1 MALTI
6 NKIADVIL
14 NLPEEVFDLNYHDD
28 FINAIKQAVTERFK
42 IEISNDDAEAALKVL
57 DDAGYFDDCE
67 SLGFGQDY
75 CDKTID
81 LFAGVA
87 A

>member
-1 MALTI
+1 MTLTI

-14 NLPEEVFDLNYHDD
+14 NLPEEVFDLNNYHDD
-28 FINAIKQAVTERFK
+28 FIGAIKQAVTERFQ

-67 SLGFGQDY
+67 SLALVQDC

-81 LFAGVA
+81 MFAGA
-87 A
+87 